1 MKNKNAF
8 KFLTF
13 LLAIFGL
20 VLLASPFLLKD
31 PTKNAA
37 FADSGDAVTIANV
50 DFNITVG
57 EDGVLHVKE
66 KFDVTFNRSSL
77 SEVVVYI
84 PYEGYIYRQEGEEV
98 KRYQYLAKISNY
110 SLTKGQSGT
119 EELGFITT
127 KWAPRV
133 LLPLVLKTRRD
144 IIRLAIR
151 ARIQLIMTIICTTRG
166 PKVTARFILTL

>member
-119 EELGFITT
+119 EELRFYHDEVGAEGFVTFGIKNTSGYYSSGD
-127 KWAPRV
+127 
-133 LLPLVLKTRRD
+133 TRTYTFIFD
-144 IIRLAIR
+144 YNINNA
-151 ARIQLIMTIICTTRG
+151 G
-166 PKVTARFILTL
+166 PKE